1 MNKKEMMIVGTLIL
15 ISLLGMGA
23 FYLFHITDS
32 NLFVRVS
39 ENGETIGEYPLDED
53 LNQTFET
60 NDGYNVLTISGG
72 KADITE
78 ADCPDQICVKTYPIS
93 SPGETIVCLPHKL
106 VVEIVTGS

>member
-1 MNKKEMMIVGTLIL
+1 MNKKEMMIVGVLIL

-23 FYLFHITDS
+23 FYLYHMTDS
-32 NLFVRVS
+32 NLLVRVS
-39 ENGETIGEYPLDED
+39 VNGQTIGEYPLDED
-53 LNQTFET
+53 LNQSFET
-60 NDGYNVLTISGG
+60 DDGYNVLTISNG

-106 VVEIVTGS
+106 VVEIVTGN